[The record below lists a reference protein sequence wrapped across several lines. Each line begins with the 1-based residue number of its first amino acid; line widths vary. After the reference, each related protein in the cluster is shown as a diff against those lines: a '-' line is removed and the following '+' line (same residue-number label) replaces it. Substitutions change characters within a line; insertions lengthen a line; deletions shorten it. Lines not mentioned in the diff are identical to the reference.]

1 MPTPHIAA
9 GPDEI
14 APLVIMPGD
23 PRRAQRIAN
32 ELLDDPRLVTEVR
45 GIPGYTGTLQRRP
58 VTVMASGMGAPSI
71 SIYATELFR
80 FYGVKRIIRVGTAGA
95 LQDDL
100 RLGDVVVASAAHTD
114 SSLPTVRMAGV
125 TLSLAPSPRLLAA
138 AMAAA
143 PAARVGP
150 VFSSDHFYLSRPAL
164 LDALSAVGTL
174 AVEMEAAGLYGV
186 AAAEGREALTVVTIS
201 DHIRTGEQMPA
212 EIRESQY
219 RAALDVA
226 VRTLLTRT

>member
-23 PRRAQRIAN
+23 PRRAQRIAD

-45 GIPGYTGTLQRRP
+45 GIPGFTGTLRGRP

-80 FYGVKRIIRVGTAGA
+80 FYGVERVIRVGTAGA

-114 SSLPTVRMAGV
+114 SSLPTVRVAGV

-164 LDALSAVGTL
+164 LDALSEVGTL

-212 EIRESQY
+212 EVRESQY

>member
-14 APLVIMPGD
+14 APAVLMPGD
-23 PRRAQRIAN
+23 PRRAERIAHD
-32 ELLDDPRLVTEVR
+32 LLADSRLVTDVR
-45 GIPGYTGTLQRRP
+45 GVPGFTGTIEGRP

-80 FYGVKRIIRVGTAGA
+80 FYGVERIIRIGTAGA
-95 LQDDL
+95 LVDSL
-100 RLGDVVVASAAHTD
+100 CLGDVVVASAAHTD
-114 SSLPTVRMAGV
+114 SSLPTVRVAGV
-125 TLSLAPSPRLLAA
+125 TLSLAPSPYLLCA

-150 VFSSDHFYLSRPAL
+150 VFSSDHFYLSRPGL
-164 LDALSAVGTL
+164 LDALSDIGTL

-186 AAAEGREALTVVTIS
+186 AAAEGREALTIVTIS
-201 DHIRTGEQMPA
+201 DHIRTGEEMSA
-212 EIRESQY
+212 ELRESRY
-219 RAALDVA
+219 EAALDIA
-226 VRTLLTRT
+226 VRALIPRS

>member
-9 GPDEI
+9 GPGEI
-14 APLVIMPGD
+14 APAVIMPGD
-23 PRRAQRIAN
+23 PRRARRIA
-32 ELLDDPRLVTEVR
+32 EQLLDDPRLVTEVR
-45 GIPGYTGTLQRRP
+45 DIPGFTGRLRGRP

-80 FYGVKRIIRVGTAGA
+80 FYGVERIVRVGTAGA
-95 LQDDL
+95 LTESL

-125 TLSLAPSPRLLAA
+125 SLSLAPSPRLLYA

-150 VFSSDHFYLSRPAL
+150 VFSSDHFYLSRPTL
-164 LDALSAVGTL
+164 LDALSEVGTL
-174 AVEMEAAGLYGV
+174 AVEMEAAGLYSV
-186 AAAEGREALTVVTIS
+186 AAAEGREALTIVTIS
-201 DHIRTGEQMPA
+201 DHIRTGEEMPA
-212 EIRESQY
+212 ELRESQY
-219 RAALDVA
+219 EAALDVA
-226 VRTLLTRT
+226 VSTLLARS

>member
-1 MPTPHIAA
+1 MTTPHIAA

-23 PRRAQRIAN
+23 PKRARRIAR
-32 ELLDDPRLVTEVR
+32 ELLDDARLVTEVR
-45 GIPGYTGTLQRRP
+45 GIPGFTGTLRGRP

-71 SIYATELFR
+71 GIYATELFR
-80 FYGVKRIIRVGTAGA
+80 FYGVERIIRVGTAGA
-95 LQDDL
+95 LQESL
-100 RLGDVVVASAAHTD
+100 SLGDVVVASAAHTD

-164 LDALSAVGTL
+164 LDGLTEVGTL

-186 AAAEGREALTVVTIS
+186 AAAEGREALTIVTIS
-201 DHIRTGEQMPA
+201 DHIRTGEAMSA
-212 EIRESQY
+212 ELRESRY
-219 RAALDVA
+219 EAALDVA
-226 VRTLLTRT
+226 VRTLLG

>member
-143 PAARVGP
+143 PSARVGP

>member
-9 GPDEI
+9 GPDAI

-23 PRRAQRIAN
+23 PKRARRIAE

-45 GIPGYTGTLQRRP
+45 GISGFTGTLRGRP

-80 FYGVKRIIRVGTAGA
+80 FYSVERIIRVGTAGA
-95 LQDDL
+95 LQESL
-100 RLGDVVVASAAHTD
+100 SLGDVVVASAAHTD
-114 SSLPTVRMAGV
+114 SSLPTVCLSGV

-164 LDALSAVGTL
+164 LDGLSGLGTL
-174 AVEMEAAGLYGV
+174 AVEMEAAGLYSV
-186 AAAEGREALTVVTIS
+186 AAAEGREALTIVTIS
-201 DHIRTGEQMPA
+201 DHIRTGEAMSA
-212 EIRESQY
+212 DLRESRY
-219 RAALDVA
+219 AAALDVA
-226 VRTLLTRT
+226 VRTLLS